1 MSEKTFLQKILRLLL
16 LFIGFNILGSF
27 VTLFLLNMLFNID
40 GSIVLNIITNI
51 DTLDS
56 SSINA
61 LKFMQLIQVFFSF
74 IIPAHLFARS
84 ESKNRLFEYFQFNNA
99 SFKNYL
105 LGILLVFS
113 VSPLVSYIAELNE
126 QIQLP
131 AFLSSVENYFKQQ
144 QIQTEKFALVFLRDN
159 TGVDLLI
166 NIFIVGVLAAIA
178 EELFFRGVLQKLILE
193 KVKNIHLAI
202 FICSFLFS
210 ALHQEFYTLFPRVLL
225 GMLLGYAYYFSRSIW
240 IPITIHFVNNASAVL
255 LDSLYKQGISSLN
268 PNENEYF
275 GIIGV
280 FISLILSISLF
291 WYWNK
296 NKRARIIYI
305 YGEKLD

>member
-40 GSIVLNIITNI
+40 GGTVLNIITNI

-61 LKFMQLIQVFFSF
+61 LKFMQLVQVVFSF

-84 ESKNRLFEYFQFNNA
+84 ESNNRLFEYFQFNNA

-105 LGILLVFS
+105 LGILLIFS

-166 NIFIVGVLAAIA
+166 NVFIVGVLAAIA

-202 FICSFLFS
+202 LICSFLFS

-225 GMLLGYAYYFSRSIW
+225 GMLLGYAYYFSKSIW

-255 LDSLYKQGISSLN
+255 LDSLYKQGISSFN

-280 FISLILSISLF
+280 LISLILSIVLF